1 MKNIIAFIIFW
12 TFTHVHAEIIIWK
25 NSNNCADEKTIEV
38 LASGSGKTQA
48 EAINE
53 ALISALQTVCG
64 AYISSKVVVE
74 SDQIIANNITSLT
87 SGAVAGYKIVH
98 SSQSNNQHHVTVK
111 ANINQSGVINF
122 VKAKTTSEISV
133 DGNSYLDN
141 IKLLEIKKNA
151 EKKILKNI
159 YEVYVGLILKS
170 IEFKIDSIKPKYTS
184 CITEERDYNKVMDR
198 EKRESCV
205 ELDLYISKLY
215 NSNIILAD
223 KYLVDNL
230 TAISLNENEVQ
241 LIKQSNSNN
250 YSYYKYEVTFAK
262 KKKDLSTSTF
272 LLRNDNFYN
281 LFKHTI
287 NYSFNLR
294 IADNVILSPIC
305 GTHKYDVCWLDKNS
319 EEFKYF
325 NKGVSLKGD
334 QTYHKSRISDILIL
348 KKKNLKTYYFQSS
361 KKAFFN
367 QYHSTMTLPSFG
379 YGTPP
384 ENKRF
389 KRSEI
394 ELKCSLSENLFRNI
408 NNIKIENIFDLNY
421 INDFLVYSY

>member
-1 MKNIIAFIIFW
+1 
-12 TFTHVHAEIIIWK
+12 
-25 NSNNCADEKTIEV
+25 
-38 LASGSGKTQA
+38 
-48 EAINE
+48 
-53 ALISALQTVCG
+53 
-64 AYISSKVVVE
+64 
-74 SDQIIANNITSLT
+74 
-87 SGAVAGYKIVH
+87 
-98 SSQSNNQHHVTVK
+98 
-111 ANINQSGVINF
+111 
-122 VKAKTTSEISV
+122 
-133 DGNSYLDN
+133 
-141 IKLLEIKKNA
+141 
-151 EKKILKNI
+151 
-159 YEVYVGLILKS
+159 
-170 IEFKIDSIKPKYTS
+170 
-184 CITEERDYNKVMDR
+184 
-198 EKRESCV
+198 
-205 ELDLYISKLY
+205 
-215 NSNIILAD
+215 
-223 KYLVDNL
+223 
-230 TAISLNENEVQ
+230 
-241 LIKQSNSNN
+241 
-250 YSYYKYEVTFAK
+250 
-262 KKKDLSTSTF
+262 
-272 LLRNDNFYN
+272 
-281 LFKHTI
+281 
-287 NYSFNLR
+287 
-294 IADNVILSPIC
+294 VILSPIC